1 MEMPSVTQA
10 NNKQPQ
16 ANFMPASRAAL
27 DAAMGNIP
35 PVSFNISGSAGDS
48 SLRDLQQQIREFQEF
63 QAFKQSDAYV

>member
-1 MEMPSVTQA
+1 
-10 NNKQPQ
+10 
-16 ANFMPASRAAL
+16 MPASRAAL

-63 QAFKQSDAYV
+63 QAFKQSDAYI